1 VYPVRPYLLVTIL
14 AAAVL
19 SAAPAAA
26 QSMPA
31 TEDPSLVAREIP
43 FAFDGPPAPVAP
55 EVVSRDAEG
64 RVTVRAQRL
73 DAPIKL
79 DGALDE
85 AIYHTVPSIS
95 DFIQVEPEEGALAT
109 EKTEAW
115 LAFDQDY
122 VYVAFRCW
130 ESQPDRRV
138 ATEMRRDNNATWNG
152 NDVVSVFFD
161 TFYDRRNGIGFT
173 INSIGGRNDGQIT
186 NERQYASD
194 WNPIWDFATG
204 RFDEGW
210 TVEIAIPFK
219 SLRYREGETQIWG
232 FNALRAVRWKSELSL
247 ITKVPPGRGMQ
258 SVQQSSMAA
267 TMVGLEA
274 PGESRNLDVKPY
286 VTTSA
291 TTLRNDQSQTPTDL
305 DGDIG
310 VDVKYG
316 LTQSLSADLTYN
328 TDFAQVE
335 ADEAQV
341 NLTRFSL
348 FFPEKRE
355 FFLENQ
361 GTFSFGGIAT
371 TGQNAGS
378 DAPILFYSR
387 RIGLDQGL
395 VVPIQAGGRVTGRT
409 GRYSIGV
416 LNIQTRDEPISG
428 TGAAN
433 FSVVRV
439 KRDIL
444 RRSSV
449 GLLFTG
455 RSVSQLTG
463 EMNGAGGV
471 DATFGFYN
479 NLSINTYWARTYTEG
494 LFGDTAAGNDSS
506 YRAQLDY
513 NADRYGVQLEHLFVG
528 DTFNPEVGYLRRHD
542 IRRSFAQM
550 RFSPRPSSMPSIRR
564 FSYMG
569 SLAYIENMAGRVELR
584 EQNAEFA
591 IEFLNSDR
599 FSVAYAGTYEFLP
612 RPFEISDGIVLPI
625 GGYDYDTVR
634 VGWNLGL
641 QRAVAGNFLA
651 EYGTFYSGTRAA
663 LSVSRGRVAVS
674 PQLAVEPTYT
684 VNWVDLAEGAFTTH
698 LIGARVTY
706 TMNPRMFVSSLMQYT
721 SSNQAMTANV
731 RLRWEYQP
739 GSELFVVFN
748 EERDTAARAFPSL
761 STRALIV
768 KVNRLWRF

>member
-1 VYPVRPYLLVTIL
+1 MVLTIP
-14 AAAVL
+14 AAVL
-19 SAAPAAA
+19 AATPAAGQSPPAPA
-26 QSMPA
+26 SPA
-31 TEDPSLVAREIP
+31 LAAREIP
-43 FAFDGPPAPVAP
+43 FAYDGPPAPVAP
-55 EVVSRDAEG
+55 DVVSRDAEG
-64 RVTVRAQRL
+64 RVTVRAHRL
-73 DAPIKL
+73 EAPLKL

-85 AIYHTVPSIS
+85 AIYHTVPSIT
-95 DFIQVEPEEGALAT
+95 DFIQVEPDEGVLAT

-115 LAFDQDY
+115 LAFDREY

-130 ESQPDRRV
+130 ESEPERRV
-138 ATEMRRDNNATWNG
+138 ATEMRRDNGATWGG

-186 NERQYASD
+186 NERQYSSD

-204 RFDEGW
+204 RFEEGW

-219 SLRYREGETQIWG
+219 SLRYRDGAAQIWG
-232 FNALRAVRWKSELSL
+232 FNALRAVRWKNELSL
-247 ITKVPPGRGMQ
+247 ITKVPAGRGMQ

-267 TMVGLEA
+267 TMVGLEV
-274 PGESRNLDVKPY
+274 PGGASNLDVKPY
-286 VTTSA
+286 A
-291 TTLRNDQSQTPTDL
+291 TMSLKTDRNGQSKTANDL

-310 VDVKYG
+310 IDAKYG
-316 LTQSLSADLTYN
+316 LTQSLSADFTYN

-378 DAPILFYSR
+378 DTPILFYSR
-387 RIGLDQGL
+387 QIGLDQGQ
-395 VVPIQAGGRVTGRT
+395 VVPIQAGGRVTGRA
-409 GRYSIGV
+409 GRFSMGL
-416 LNIQTRDEPISG
+416 LNIQTGDEPTSG
-428 TGAAN
+428 DGAAN
-433 FSVVRV
+433 FSVIRV

-455 RSVSQLTG
+455 RSVSQVTG
-463 EMNGAGGV
+463 EMNAAAGV
-471 DATFGFYN
+471 DGTFGFYN
-479 NLSINTYWARTYTEG
+479 NLSINTYWARTHTDG
-494 LFGDTAAGNDSS
+494 LSGNDTS

-513 NADRYGVQLEHLFVG
+513 NADRYGVQLEHLLVG
-528 DTFNPEVGYLRRHD
+528 DTFNPEVGYVRRD
-542 IRRSFAQM
+542 DMRRSFAQM
-550 RFSPRPSSMPSIRR
+550 RFSPRPSSMPSVRR
-564 FSYMG
+564 LSWTG
-569 SLAYIENMAGRVELR
+569 SLAYIENLAGRVDLR
-584 EQNAEFA
+584 EQNGEFA
-591 IEFLNSDR
+591 IEFLNTDR
-599 FSVAYAGTYEFLP
+599 FSVAYTGTYEFLP

-625 GGYDYDTVR
+625 GSYDYDNVK
-634 VGWNLGL
+634 VGWNVGQ
-641 QRAVAGNFLA
+641 QRAVSGNFLA
-651 EYGTFYSGTRAA
+651 EYGTFYSGTRTA
-663 LSVSRGRVAVS
+663 LSASRGRLNLG
-674 PQLAVEPTYT
+674 PQIALEPTYT
-684 VNWVDLAEGAFTTH
+684 VNWVDLAEGSFTTH
-698 LIGARVTY
+698 LAGARVTY
-706 TMNPRMFVSSLMQYT
+706 TMSPRMFVSSLLQYT
-721 SSNQAMTANV
+721 SSNEAMSANV

-739 GSELFVVFN
+739 GSELFVVYN